1 MKKIRKVEVISNNLK
16 IFGFRYVLLDI
27 FYHFFNFLYDKT
39 VRKDFNRE
47 EDIIIKKINNYH
59 MAIDKNSGGIH
70 RDLYLKSVREPLSTK
85 IMRSLLKKGDVVLDA
100 GANIGYYVLLESK
113 EVGEKGLVYA
123 IEPVRENFNFLKK
136 NVKLNKL
143 GNVKLYDNLAFSD
156 KIGKLKININW
167 EGNKNTPIKI
177 ENIKKVETVKSTTL
191 DEFFKNKKKPKI
203 MRMDIEGFEHMV
215 FKGGIKTLDSL
226 EKIFVE
232 LHFPLINK
240 KDMILL
246 LKLLKKKGFEIY
258 KVVLEWERSVEENT
272 MLGKLVNYL
281 YNKRSKPLV
290 FTNLTLN
297 KMIHSNEILDSHLSP
312 NVFLT
317 KSKT

>member
-177 ENIKKVETVKSTTL
+177 RIIDINFCKKIREV
-191 DEFFKNKKKPKI
+191 
-203 MRMDIEGFEHMV
+203 
-215 FKGGIKTLDSL
+215 
-226 EKIFVE
+226 IFS
-232 LHFPLINK
+232 FMN
-240 KDMILL
+240 
-246 LKLLKKKGFEIY
+246 
-258 KVVLEWERSVEENT
+258 LEW
-272 MLGKLVNYL
+272 K
-281 YNKRSKPLV
+281 
-290 FTNLTLN
+290 
-297 KMIHSNEILDSHLSP
+297 
-312 NVFLT
+312 
-317 KSKT
+317 